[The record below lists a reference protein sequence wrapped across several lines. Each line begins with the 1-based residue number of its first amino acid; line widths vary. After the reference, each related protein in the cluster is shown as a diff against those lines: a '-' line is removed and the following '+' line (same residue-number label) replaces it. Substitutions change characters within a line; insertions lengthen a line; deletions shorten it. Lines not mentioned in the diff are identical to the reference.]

1 MKEKASLHIMIRL
14 GTSGFLFGCPVVYIP
29 RGVNIGN
36 QFASI
41 RLEDFSG
48 SEVEGYWHVQKL
60 KILFVFWSKMG
71 LKLLVELSIGELR
84 KALCNAGIEGSVP
97 G

>member
-48 SEVEGYWHVQKL
+48 SEVEGYWHVQTL
-60 KILFVFWSKMG
+60 KIFPPSPPWSESAAM
-71 LKLLVELSIGELR
+71 KL
-84 KALCNAGIEGSVP
+84 C
-97 G
+97 